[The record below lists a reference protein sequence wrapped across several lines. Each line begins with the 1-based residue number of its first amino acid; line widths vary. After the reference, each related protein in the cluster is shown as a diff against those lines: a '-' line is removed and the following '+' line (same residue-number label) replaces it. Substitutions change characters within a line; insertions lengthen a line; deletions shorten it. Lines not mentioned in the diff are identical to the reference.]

1 MLNNLIFLTLIIVF
15 TSFCIYETF
24 IHQKYKKDFEKE
36 KLIADFAY
44 TRIKIMRSLFINEI
58 DINSVY
64 FKFMLKATSYSIRT
78 LYYYSNNICEGLE
91 KTNVITE
98 VLPLLS
104 DIKLKE
110 EFKSLNVEQKDLFVK
125 TILNILNLYLENK
138 YFEKLIFNM
147 YILKFKNAISE
158 ILRIFIRWISNKQTQ
173 KKIKYIDDLN
183 NSYNLRNYAFS
194 Y

>member
-1 MLNNLIFLTLIIVF
+1 
-15 TSFCIYETF
+15 
-24 IHQKYKKDFEKE
+24 
-36 KLIADFAY
+36 
-44 TRIKIMRSLFINEI
+44 MRSLFINEI

>member
-15 TSFCIYETF
+15 TLFCIYEIF

-36 KLIADFAY
+36 KLIADFSY
-44 TRIKIMRSLFINEI
+44 TRIKLIISLFINEI

-138 YFEKLIFNM
+138 YFEKIIFNM